1 MHVSSNKLA
10 KLSEPWF
17 LTYKMGMIILLSF
30 RDGCRGSLL
39 LISLASIP
47 HFFQQHAQLSLGNPL
62 TPHSQNVCSW
72 EILAG
77 RSDGLRSGHVTRIGP
92 LRASWLNTM
101 AFVCEQIVRR
111 LWSRELD
118 IKVRAA
124 VTLLPLQRRF
134 WNCAV
139 TLLGAWRWSPV
150 SKRQNEEIQRSGV
163 TRTLYKPLLTALP
176 KISHDDGLFSYGTV
190 RRG

>member
-17 LTYKMGMIILLSF
+17 LTYKMGMTILLRF
-30 RDGCRGSLL
+30 RDWCRGSLL
-39 LISLASIP
+39 LTSLASIP
-47 HFFQQHAQLSLGNPL
+47 HFFQQHAQLSLGNLL
-62 TPHSQNVCSW
+62 TPLSQNACSW

-77 RSDGLRSGHVTRIGP
+77 RSDQLRRGHVTQIGP
-92 LRASWLNTM
+92 LRASWLNTT
-101 AFVCEQIVRR
+101 AFVCEQILCR
-111 LWSRELD
+111 LWSWELD
-118 IKVRAA
+118 IKFRAA

-139 TLLGAWRWSPV
+139 TLLGAWRWSPD
-150 SKRQNEEIQRSGV
+150 SKRQNEEIQRNGV
-163 TRTLYKPLLTALP
+163 ARTLYKPLLTALP
-176 KISHDDGLFSYGTV
+176 KISHDDGLFSYVTV